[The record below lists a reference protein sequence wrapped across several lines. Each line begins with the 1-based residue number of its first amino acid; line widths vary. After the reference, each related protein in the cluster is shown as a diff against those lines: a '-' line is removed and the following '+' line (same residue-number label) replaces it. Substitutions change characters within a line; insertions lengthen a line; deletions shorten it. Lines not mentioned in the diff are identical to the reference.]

1 MMRELEKSMLKE
13 VGASGQ
19 ISLGKKYAG
28 QLFDLK
34 TADDG
39 SVTLTPVK
47 VVPIA
52 QEEAAPYAAAGSQ
65 AAAHSRAQ
73 TAKTWADAHA
83 AEIEQY
89 NAWASQ
95 NEPYSQRVRR
105 WRGA

>member
-1 MMRELEKSMLKE
+1 MLKE

-28 QLFDLK
+28 QLFDLQ

-47 VVPIA
+47 VVPVA
-52 QEEAAPYAAAGSQ
+52 QEEAAQSTKA
-65 AAAHSRAQ
+65 
-73 TAKTWADAHA
+73 WADAHA
-83 AEIEQY
+83 ADIELY
-89 NAWASQ
+89 NAWAGQ